1 MPDSLTH
8 EQAGSPHDDE
18 PPDQEY
24 EGPPFEE
31 MDPSGRYGRFRDVLG
46 RGACKVVFKAF
57 DIQEGTEVA
66 WNQVR
71 LSDLMC
77 AKDVTKE
84 DRDRLFAEIRV
95 LKALKHKNIMSFYDS
110 WFEPKTLTVN
120 FITELFTSG
129 TLRQYRKRHKH
140 VDSEVLKRWAWQ
152 ILCGLVYLHGHNPPI
167 IHRDLKCDNIFIN
180 GSDGVVKIGDLGLAT
195 MLRSRTAPQ
204 SVLGTPE
211 FMAPELY
218 EEDYDDRVDVY
229 SFGMALLELA
239 TLEYPYAECTNA
251 AQIYRKVSLG
261 VRPQGLQKVTSP
273 ELAEFIN
280 TCIANRPQRPRAR
293 QLLKHPYFDTVR
305 QTLAPCKSELLLAA
319 AGVGTASMEA
329 ATALV
334 EGGASSTRIPA
345 RPPVEGGELLADVA
359 VAAAGPP
366 SVASSTTSN
375 SIGGPPSR
383 TTSGLPADAT
393 AIAAATI
400 AATAAGAAVTMTP
413 TAADAGAG
421 AEGNAIAS
429 VGTADG
435 SDAASV
441 RSQRSNA
448 SELAATL
455 SYMDIATGFGGT
467 AAATGATATDAGSHM
482 GSRATS
488 RGPSPPGSPF
498 NATGGISSPGAA
510 ISPQGSDQEEVSAG
524 QCRCAATDR
533 CFRVMGKVR
542 SDEADQGRT
551 LLNLR
556 LRIQE
561 PDGTNRTVEFEFDLT
576 HDTVGSVASEM
587 VSDLELSP
595 EDADAIT
602 VAMKREISKLSA
614 SMEGEASKNLKTAA
628 AVLQAGLMEN
638 ALLQANSA
646 TLQDEEESSQVE
658 EGVEIDSGTI
668 KSDNDGV
675 RGSDE
680 GRESSVLLMATL
692 SNASSHHTA
701 PHHQQQQQQPPPIII
716 APTVPQSASEA
727 FFHENWEE
735 PSQQLRSACS
745 ASSLHSEASAHSA
758 HSTHSTHSIQ
768 SSPAQLA
775 VPNDSTKNAFTG
787 NGNGNNGGGG
797 GAVGPPQANM
807 RLARTVSMDR
817 QFNGNGNN
825 VGYSISDR
833 YLPERNLS
841 AGALSPGSG
850 VLSPV
855 SSNGNADKRSLSK
868 LFENL
873 QEVAYEREQCVTPP
887 PVPTQRPPLP
897 PSVSIGGH
905 TSGGRLPHTKS
916 SPPGVFAAMLAGVNT
931 TGTDREGVASASGHG
946 APVQNLSEGLLRSV
960 HGNGNG
966 PNGTGAGSTGSLSQ
980 PGSVD
985 GDAILA
991 STTGGV
997 SGAAGQRLLAKGA
1010 AFKDKETLRKQAAD
1024 AMKAVELRS
1033 LTLLQGNLGGS
1044 KNTRGTPMLA
1054 TKQNGSCAN
1063 LTGVNGNNGGGGSA
1077 TEGGGSCS
1085 ATVAAAVPPPA
1096 EQGQGAAV
1104 PPEQSADTS

>member
-140 VDSEVLKRWAWQ
+140 VDSEVLKTLGVADFMW
-152 ILCGLVYLHGHNPPI
+152 
-167 IHRDLKCDNIFIN
+167 IN
-180 GSDGVVKIGDLGLAT
+180 GVVKIGDLGLAT

-359 VAAAGPP
+359 VAA
-366 SVASSTTSN
+366 
-375 SIGGPPSR
+375 
-383 TTSGLPADAT
+383 ADAT

-701 PHHQQQQQQPPPIII
+701 PHHHHQQQQPPPIII

-787 NGNGNNGGGG
+787 NGNGNSGG

-966 PNGTGAGSTGSLSQ
+966 HNGTGAGSTGSLSQ

-1063 LTGVNGNNGGGGSA
+1063 LFGVNGNNGGGGSA

>member
-1 MPDSLTH
+1 
-8 EQAGSPHDDE
+8 
-18 PPDQEY
+18 
-24 EGPPFEE
+24 
-31 MDPSGRYGRFRDVLG
+31 
-46 RGACKVVFKAF
+46 
-57 DIQEGTEVA
+57 
-66 WNQVR
+66 
-71 LSDLMC
+71 MC

-229 SFGMALLELA
+229 SYGMALLELA
-239 TLEYPYAECTNA
+239 TLEYPYAECKNA

-305 QTLAPCKSELLLAA
+305 QTLAPCKRELLLAVA
-319 AGVGTASMEA
+319 SGGTTSIEA

-334 EGGASSTRIPA
+334 EGGISTTSITTTA
-345 RPPVEGGELLADVA
+345 RPSSVEGGEPLAD

-366 SVASSTTSN
+366 SVTSSTTFT

-383 TTSGLPADAT
+383 STSGLPADAA
-393 AIAAATI
+393 AIAAATV
-400 AATAAGAAVTMTP
+400 AATAAVGTMALLPSAAN
-413 TAADAGAG
+413 DG
-421 AEGNAIAS
+421 AEGNVIA
-429 VGTADG
+429 AAG
-435 SDAASV
+435 SGSEAASV
-441 RSQRSNA
+441 RSQRSNG
-448 SELAATL
+448 SELAAAL
-455 SYMDIATGFGGT
+455 SSMEIATG
-467 AAATGATATDAGSHM
+467 GAATDAGSYM

-488 RGPSPPGSPF
+488 RVPSPPGSPF
-498 NATGGISSPGAA
+498 NIAGDSGSLGAA
-510 ISPQGSDQEEVSAG
+510 TSPQGSDHGEVSAG

-533 CFRVMGKVR
+533 CFVVMGKVR

-614 SMEGEASKNLKTAA
+614 SMEGEASRNLKTAA
-628 AVLQAGLMEN
+628 AVLQAGLKEN
-638 ALLQANSA
+638 ALLQANST
-646 TLQDEEESSQVE
+646 TLPDDEEEDSSQVE
-658 EGVEIDSGTI
+658 EGVEIDSAAR
-668 KSDNDGV
+668 KSDIADHDGV
-675 RGSDE
+675 GRGDVF
-680 GRESSVLLMATL
+680 RESSVLLMATL
-692 SNASSHHTA
+692 SNASSHYTA
-701 PHHQQQQQQPPPIII
+701 PHQQQQSPIIL
-716 APTVPQSASEA
+716 APTLPQSVSEA
-727 FFHENWEE
+727 SFHETWEE
-735 PSQQLRSACS
+735 PSSQLRSACS

-758 HSTHSTHSIQ
+758 HSTHSSQ
-768 SSPAQLA
+768 SLPAQLA
-775 VPNDSTKNAFTG
+775 FPNDSLKNASTR
-787 NGNGNNGGGG
+787 NGNNSG
-797 GAVGPPQANM
+797 GAGGMPQANM
-807 RLARTVSMDR
+807 RLTRTVSMDR
-817 QFNGNGNN
+817 QFTGNGNN
-825 VGYSISDR
+825 HNSGYGSGDR
-833 YLPERNLS
+833 YLPERNSS

-850 VLSPV
+850 ILSPV
-855 SSNGNADKRSLSK
+855 SSNGNPDKRSLSK

-873 QEVAYEREQCVTPP
+873 QEVVYEREQCVTPP
-887 PVPTQRPPLP
+887 PLPTQRPPLP
-897 PSVSIGGH
+897 PSVSVGGH
-905 TSGGRLPHTKS
+905 NSASRLPHTKS
-916 SPPGVFAAMLAGVNT
+916 SPPRMFTTILANLNNNT
-931 TGTDREGVASASGHG
+931 GASNDKEGVAITGGNGS
-946 APVQNLSEGLLRSV
+946 PLQNLPEGLLFGS
-960 HGNGNG
+960 HGSNQGHTGNGSG
-966 PNGTGAGSTGSLSQ
+966 PESLGTLSQ

-985 GDAILA
+985 GDAILSSTLGGA
-991 STTGGV
+991 SGHGV
-997 SGAAGQRLLAKGA
+997 FCGAGQKAIAKGA
-1010 AFKDKETLRKQAAD
+1010 AFKDKESLRKQAAD

-1033 LTLLQGNLGGS
+1033 LNLLEGS
-1044 KNTRGTPMLA
+1044 SSSSSLAGLKNTRGTPMLA
-1054 TKQNGSCAN
+1054 TKQNGSCVS
-1063 LTGVNGNNGGGGSA
+1063 LTAGNGNNNNGGGGGSCA
-1077 TEGGGSCS
+1077 TEG
-1085 ATVAAAVPPPA
+1085 AAAAAAVPPA
-1096 EQGQGAAV
+1096 EQRAGATT
-1104 PPEQSADTS
+1104 EQPVADAS

>member
-1 MPDSLTH
+1 M
-8 EQAGSPHDDE
+8 
-18 PPDQEY
+18 
-24 EGPPFEE
+24 
-31 MDPSGRYGRFRDVLG
+31 
-46 RGACKVVFKAF
+46 
-57 DIQEGTEVA
+57 
-66 WNQVR
+66 
-71 LSDLMC
+71 
-77 AKDVTKE
+77 
-84 DRDRLFAEIRV
+84 FAEIRV

-110 WFEPKTLTVN
+110 WFEAKSLTVN

-229 SFGMALLELA
+229 SYGMALLELA

-280 TCIANRPQRPRAR
+280 TCIANRSQRPRAR

-319 AGVGTASMEA
+319 AAGGTVGMEA
-329 ATALV
+329 ATALM
-334 EGGASSTRIPA
+334 EGGASSSA
-345 RPPVEGGELLADVA
+345 AVGAGGSPPVDAGDQPLSYS
-359 VAAAGPP
+359 AAAAAPAPGLSTLQQGPP
-366 SVASSTTSN
+366 SVTSSTTST
-375 SIGGPPSR
+375 SGGPPSR

-393 AIAAATI
+393 AIAAATV
-400 AATAAGAAVTMTP
+400 AATAAGAAVTMSP
-413 TAADAGAG
+413 S
-421 AEGNAIAS
+421 AEAIAAAAGS
-429 VGTADG
+429 GGGGAG
-435 SDAASV
+435 SDAASI

-448 SELAATL
+448 SELAAAL
-455 SYMDIATGFGGT
+455 GGMDLAGGGGGAGGSVGDPT
-467 AAATGATATDAGSHM
+467 SATADAGSRM

-488 RGPSPPGSPF
+488 RGPSPPGSP
-498 NATGGISSPGAA
+498 AAGSGSPA
-510 ISPQGSDQEEVSAG
+510 QGSDQDESSAG

-533 CFRVMGKVR
+533 CFRVIGRVR

-638 ALLQANSA
+638 ALLQANST
-646 TLQDEEESSQVE
+646 TLQDDDDGEDSVSQ
-658 EGVEIDSGTI
+658 GVEIDSAAARKTG
-668 KSDNDGV
+668 DAV
-675 RGSDE
+675 RDSGGSGSGDS
-680 GRESSVLLMATL
+680 GGNNLESSLALPMSTV
-692 SNASSHHTA
+692 SNASSYQTA
-701 PHHQQQQQQPPPIII
+701 PQQQQQPI
-716 APTVPQSASEA
+716 PTGLPLSASA
-727 FFHENWEE
+727 TSFHENWEE
-735 PSQQLRSACS
+735 PSHQLRSACS

-758 HSTHSTHSIQ
+758 HSVQSNHSIQ

-775 VPNDSTKNAFTG
+775 VPNDSLRNATAPG
-787 NGNGNNGGGG
+787 SGGNGGGSG
-797 GAVGPPQANM
+797 SVGPPQANM
-807 RLARTVSMDR
+807 RLTRTVSMDR
-817 QFNGNGNN
+817 QFSMNSANNNNSSTHGGANG
-825 VGYSISDR
+825 GYGSGDR
-833 YLPERNLS
+833 YQLERNLS

-855 SSNGNADKRSLSK
+855 SSNGNPDKRSLSK

-887 PVPTQRPPLP
+887 PLPGQRPPLP
-897 PSVSIGGH
+897 PGVTIGGN
-905 TSGGRLPHTKS
+905 SGGRLPQTKS
-916 SPPGVFAAMLAGVNT
+916 SPPGMFAALLANASSNT
-931 TGTDREGVASASGHG
+931 STENREIAG
-946 APVQNLSEGLLRSV
+946 NLSESLLLSA
-960 HGNGNG
+960 NGN
-966 PNGTGAGSTGSLSQ
+966 NGHYGNGAGSTGTLSQ

-985 GDAILA
+985 GDAVLG
-991 STTGGV
+991 STTTTTAGGLISS
-997 SGAAGQRLLAKGA
+997 SGGGQRMLPNAGKLGV
-1010 AFKDKETLRKQAAD
+1010 FKDKETLRKQAAD

-1033 LTLLQGNLGGS
+1033 LILLEGSLGGS

-1054 TKQNGSCAN
+1054 TKQNGSCVS
-1063 LTGVNGNNGGGGSA
+1063 LTSANGNGGS
-1077 TEGGGSCS
+1077 GSNG
-1085 ATVAAAVPPPA
+1085 AAEVMAASVLPA
-1096 EQGQGAAV
+1096 EQGAAAAV
-1104 PPEQSADTS
+1104 AVDQSEDAA